1 MKTTIDL
8 DRMSAA
14 TAASAA
20 STWPP
25 LIRPRRPA
33 ISRGTIR
40 LALVLS
46 VAAALAA
53 VLLRAVLGVPTLV
66 ILAMVIVVGAVLSW
80 RSAGQHGERRD
91 A

>member
-8 DRMSAA
+8 DRMSA
-14 TAASAA
+14 THHA

-33 ISRGTIR
+33 IGRGTIR

-46 VAAALAA
+46 VGASLAA
-53 VLLRAVLGVPTLV
+53 ILLRAVLDVPTSV
-66 ILAMVIVVGAVLSW
+66 ILATVIVVGAVLSW
-80 RSAGQHGERRD
+80 RSAGQHGQRRD